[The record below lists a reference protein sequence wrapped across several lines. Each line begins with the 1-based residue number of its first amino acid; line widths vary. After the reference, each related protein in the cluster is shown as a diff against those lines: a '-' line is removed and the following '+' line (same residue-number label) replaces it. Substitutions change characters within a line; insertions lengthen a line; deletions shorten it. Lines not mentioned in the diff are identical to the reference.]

1 MSSTVSKSQPTV
13 DSKDENMIA
22 GSSSAVDQEDPETQN
37 PVTSHLCIRPM
48 HSTQTLDKEVVLRR
62 IRQRKRVNKVKAT
75 LKALL
80 SSPLPES
87 ENPDKVSVHQKK
99 WVDDAFAAP

>member
-1 MSSTVSKSQPTV
+1 MVSKSQHSSV

-22 GSSSAVDQEDPETQN
+22 INSSTVDQQDPETQN
-37 PVTSHLCIRPM
+37 PITSHLYLKPT
-48 HSTQTLDKEVVLRR
+48 HPAQSLDKEVVLRR
-62 IRQRKRVNKVKAT
+62 FRQRKRLNKVKAT

-80 SSPLPES
+80 GSPLSEKPKQVSAPE
-87 ENPDKVSVHQKK
+87 KK

>member
-1 MSSTVSKSQPTV
+1 MVSKSQPSCV

-22 GSSSAVDQEDPETQN
+22 VDQQDPKTQN
-37 PVTSHLCIRPM
+37 PVTSHLYIKPM
-48 HSTQTLDKEVVLRR
+48 HPAQTLDKEVVLRR
-62 IRQRKRVNKVKAT
+62 FRQRKRVNKVKAT

-80 SSPLPES
+80 GSPFSEKPEQ
-87 ENPDKVSVHQKK
+87 VSVPEKK